1 MIFMKRMKRIFA
13 SVLTLTMIMTGV
25 MLQTSFA
32 DTSADNGPQG
42 AYIYLHD
49 PDVPYQYRSPHRY
62 SYKEFGVEHNYYAP
76 AIYRLL
82 SGAGGNVLSLGYCCD
97 LQTAAQP
104 EDNVNYY
111 YRRVNLEDAGYYSAK
126 NARQIRRVLSEGFWV
141 EPEDAD
147 NPQTDLSALIQNVES
162 RSGGEIDI
170 DGLTSAEA
178 MSATQAAVWYYSNAN
193 DEVTDFTPYTRTLHA
208 AMGGNATAVMDKTTV
223 DAAGPTDMSVVVKD
237 ADTEK
242 RINAVYDYLTRA
254 DAEGKAPETVIWDFE
269 DEGYYV
275 SAQKG
280 ADGVS
285 FEVTAK
291 FKMTG
296 AQDGKDD
303 LALTV
308 APVMKEDADAGSIA
322 PFTKKLSGLD
332 DENGIYTIEFKGI
345 SREQLESLENLE
357 FVIDGTQEVEHD
369 AYFYESQ
376 KDENGSYLAQC
387 FVGLASGTTA
397 VHREWT
403 LELSTAEN
411 LLELIKYDEDSV
423 VTEADPDKI
432 EDGQFVKYASSDAAA
447 TGDNASPVLW
457 SMIMLLSAIAFCAA
471 TLFRLKRR

>member
-1 MIFMKRMKRIFA
+1 
-13 SVLTLTMIMTGV
+13 
-25 MLQTSFA
+25 
-32 DTSADNGPQG
+32 
-42 AYIYLHD
+42 
-49 PDVPYQYRSPHRY
+49 
-62 SYKEFGVEHNYYAP
+62 
-76 AIYRLL
+76 
-82 SGAGGNVLSLGYCCD
+82 
-97 LQTAAQP
+97 
-104 EDNVNYY
+104 
-111 YRRVNLEDAGYYSAK
+111 
-126 NARQIRRVLSEGFWV
+126 
-141 EPEDAD
+141 
-147 NPQTDLSALIQNVES
+147 
-162 RSGGEIDI
+162 
-170 DGLTSAEA
+170 
-178 MSATQAAVWYYSNAN
+178 
-193 DEVTDFTPYTRTLHA
+193 
-208 AMGGNATAVMDKTTV
+208 MGGNATAVMDKTTV